1 MRRAVPMMSL
11 LAGVL
16 TASMASATVCNIDLT
31 NTGTHTA
38 YDVEIVLSGVQGITD
53 HYNGTPGPDDVFNNF
68 GVLYSSDGNTHLHW
82 TSPQSPIPPVPK
94 GSPIQAHVGFTTTN
108 NNCPIVDFFWTGLDG
123 KRIPGSLIG
132 ILQNHLSNTSL
143 TITNTYDQEVAVG
156 PVRFGCTTSTI
167 TLPELGRNSDLVQS
181 ILTTISPGATLA
193 AGQTLQIPLPPPT
206 CTQCSCVSTYHISG
220 PGFDGESSPWF
231 LDPLPQQ

>member
-1 MRRAVPMMSL
+1 MRRVVLMMSL

-31 NTGTHTA
+31 NTGAQTA

-82 TSPQSPIPPVPK
+82 TAPQSPIPPVPK
-94 GSPIQAHVGFTTTN
+94 GSPVQSHVGFTTNN
-108 NNCPIVDFFWTGLDG
+108 NNCPIIDFFWTGIDG
-123 KRIPGSLIG
+123 KRIPGSVIG
-132 ILQNHLSNTSL
+132 ILQNHLNGTSMS
-143 TITNTYDQEVAVG
+143 ITNTYDHDVTVG
-156 PVRFGCTTSTI
+156 PVRFGCTDQQVG
-167 TLPELGRNSDLVQS
+167 LADLNRNNEFVQS
-181 ILTTISPGATLA
+181 ILNPISQGATLA

-220 PGFDGESSPWF
+220 QGFDGESTPWY
-231 LDPLPQQ
+231 LDSSPQQ